1 MHILHITPH
10 LGGGVGSVILAWLEK
25 DKLCQHEVIT
35 LDYANEYAME
45 KLHEVGISLYSQPSV
60 EIIDKKIE
68 EAEIVLIHFWN
79 HPLLYDL
86 IVRHKMPFARII
98 FWAHISGLSAPNII
112 TEKVANFPDIFV
124 LTTPISKSLKCV
136 ENAPV
141 IMSTS
146 GIQRMLDLKH
156 EQHDGFTVGYIG
168 TVDYAKMH
176 PHYIAASK
184 KIEADHFLIV
194 GGNDEVNIAKEADE
208 RFIFTGKVLDI
219 RPYLAKMDVFGYML
233 NEKHFGT
240 CEQVLQEAMAAGV
253 PAVVM
258 NNPCECSIIKD
269 GITGLIANTEDE
281 YIKLIIK
288 LKKDKVLYEEIA
300 RNAQEYAK
308 TNFSLEYM
316 IKLWHSIF
324 ENILKKEKRQHVW
337 AMSKDTVDSFELFC
351 ESVGASV
358 AETFCCGSCTE
369 IKSLLL
375 EKQWQSSSKGTP
387 KQYLQFLSGKK
398 LTSFCELYCKL

>member
-1 MHILHITPH
+1 M
-10 LGGGVGSVILAWLEK
+10 
-25 DKLCQHEVIT
+25 
-35 LDYANEYAME
+35 
-45 KLHEVGISLYSQPSV
+45 
-60 EIIDKKIE
+60 
-68 EAEIVLIHFWN
+68 
-79 HPLLYDL
+79 
-86 IVRHKMPFARII
+86 
-98 FWAHISGLSAPNII
+98 
-112 TEKVANFPDIFV
+112 
-124 LTTPISKSLKCV
+124 KCV

-146 GIQRMLDLKH
+146 GIQRMLGLNQ
-156 EQHDGFTVGYIG
+156 EQHKGFTVGYIG